1 MHPGM
6 TTVISVAYILLFAY
20 GVAPTLLWG
29 DDAELQ
35 RIAVTGEARV
45 VGQSSIASHL
55 LWQFVASTFVRWT
68 TWLPVDQAGRVTLVS
83 AIFAALALVSVF
95 LLCSVIANRIG
106 LHTRGAVVASAVG
119 AMSLG
124 LSHTFWLLA
133 SRPDAYTIQTF
144 LLASALW
151 AAVRASG
158 SASPWRWWL
167 VVVGIV
173 AVTLTN
179 HAMVLASLPGLGVVA
194 ISGRIERRAVL
205 VAGGL
210 AIAIGVV
217 VIGAAWEAGFPFGAL
232 AATLTR
238 YRPQLPRPL
247 DPIAWLV
254 FLAYQ
259 FPVAM
264 VLVRWGAPRFFR
276 SQRRLG
282 AGLLLLFVGPVLLVL
297 FPALYIRDQYI
308 FYLPSYLPVAVVI
321 GLGAGWVVEN
331 PPAWLRVRGP
341 LLIGSLVAMA
351 CAPVVVYPLAA
362 TAPDASR

>member
-6 TTVISVAYILLFAY
+6 TTVISVAYILLFAC

-151 AAVRASG
+151 AAVRASE

-167 VVVGIV
+167 VVGIV

-194 ISGRIERRAVL
+194 ISGQTIVVLHALRYALELLGRARSTRFAPDFAGYVRLIALASTAGLPRFLFFDAMGGVPFSLWYGVVL
-205 VAGGL
+205 VAADG
-210 AIAIGVV
+210 
-217 VIGAAWEAGFPFGAL
+217 
-232 AATLTR
+232 
-238 YRPQLPRPL
+238 
-247 DPIAWLV
+247 
-254 FLAYQ
+254 
-259 FPVAM
+259 
-264 VLVRWGAPRFFR
+264 
-276 SQRRLG
+276 
-282 AGLLLLFVGPVLLVL
+282 
-297 FPALYIRDQYI
+297 
-308 FYLPSYLPVAVVI
+308 VAVHYFDA
-321 GLGAGWVVEN
+321 GATARWWIWRAGAVTLVPWVAYWWV
-331 PPAWLRVRGP
+331 PTWPDPAWALP
-341 LLIGSLVAMA
+341 
-351 CAPVVVYPLAA
+351 
-362 TAPDASR
+362 